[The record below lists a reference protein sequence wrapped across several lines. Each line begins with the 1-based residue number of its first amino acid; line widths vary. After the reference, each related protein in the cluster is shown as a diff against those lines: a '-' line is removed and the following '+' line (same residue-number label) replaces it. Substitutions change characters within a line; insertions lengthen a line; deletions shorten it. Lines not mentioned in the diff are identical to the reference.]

1 MENVRTNLCRFLDN
15 CYIALDVT
23 NINPLKIFDILNSSH
38 DNIKFTKEQH
48 NLHLPCLDISI
59 NKDPETNNIWTDIFY
74 IYLYKNY
81 VYFTIAKQIYTIVE
95 NSKVMKERLDELQK
109 DSYSQEYPQSLIQE
123 GQEEIRKATSI
134 STENLRASK
143 ARTDSN
149 NLAFVRTFI
158 PNYKNFF
165 PLIQTIKLLQLS
177 YKAKECFKDVIGNHL
192 VLKNF

>member
-1 MENVRTNLCRFLDN
+1 M
-15 CYIALDVT
+15 
-23 NINPLKIFDILNSSH
+23 
-38 DNIKFTKEQH
+38 
-48 NLHLPCLDISI
+48 
-59 NKDPETNNIWTDIFY
+59 
-74 IYLYKNY
+74 
-81 VYFTIAKQIYTIVE
+81 E

-149 NLAFVRTFI
+149 NLTFVRTFI